1 MCTCEGGKQ
10 RSHNSFSSMKEVS
23 KIKYKAEME
32 EEMFNIK
39 VQMNEERERE
49 RERERDRHTQ
59 RERQREREVL
69 NSCKSL
75 ILTLSLIFSH
85 CLAVLSA

>member
-49 RERERDRHTQ
+49 RETHTHTDRERE
-59 RERQREREVL
+59 REREREVL

-75 ILTLSLIFSH
+75 ILTLSLILSH